1 MNTKI
6 AILLGAGSSQ
16 AAGFSSTQELTDLV
30 LSGEGVWR
38 HTNESYVADGTN
50 PADEKTRLAT
60 SMARRL
66 CAKSERYYLT
76 RAGRRPNYEDL
87 YYLARQA
94 YDEETGNLENP
105 AVLSFAQRL
114 TSDTSQLI
122 TEVGTTWPETLFET
136 CNYIA
141 DVVWKNLSDD
151 PKSES
156 QLSIIEHVCKS
167 ANVTVTSISTLCHDT
182 HVETFLNRRG
192 VALVD
197 GFSEAQDA
205 PSHWNGD
212 CSSVDKTQF
221 LKLHGSVNWFR
232 YTDGTTRCIPPH
244 CDPHIKIG
252 VDWQYPDSRP
262 LLLIGTFNKIS
273 DYSSGIFRELHYR
286 FRSTIRDARRLVICG
301 YSFGDKGI
309 NGEIVDWVRG
319 VDWVHEKEERRLVII
334 HPDPMDLVANARGAI
349 QQIFDDWETNPL
361 IKIVEQRFEDV
372 SFTELEKAISL

>member
-1 MNTKI
+1 MKT
-6 AILLGAGSSQ
+6 AFLLGAGSSMP
-16 AAGFSSTQELTDLV
+16 AGFPSTQALTDRV

-38 HTNESYVADGTN
+38 HTNASYVADGTN

-66 CAKSERYYLT
+66 CVKSERYYLT

-122 TEVGTTWPETLFET
+122 TEVGTTWTETLSET

-141 DVVWKNLSDD
+141 DVVWKNLSDP

-182 HVETFLNRRG
+182 HVETFLNNKG
-192 VALVD
+192 VALSD
-197 GFSEAQDA
+197 GFSETRSGCTNDGLAMN
-205 PSHWNGD
+205 PPHWNGD
-212 CSSVDKTQF
+212 LASDGKTPF
-221 LKLHGSVNWFR
+221 LKLHGSVDWFR
-232 YTDGTTRCIPPH
+232 YTDG
-244 CDPHIKIG
+244 HI
-252 VDWQYPDSRP
+252 RA
-262 LLLIGTFNKIS
+262 LLKQ
-273 DYSSGIFRELHYR
+273 E
-286 FRSTIRDARRLVICG
+286 
-301 YSFGDKGI
+301 
-309 NGEIVDWVRG
+309 WVG
-319 VDWVHEKEERRLVII
+319 
-334 HPDPMDLVANARGAI
+334 
-349 QQIFDDWETNPL
+349 
-361 IKIVEQRFEDV
+361 
-372 SFTELEKAISL
+372 